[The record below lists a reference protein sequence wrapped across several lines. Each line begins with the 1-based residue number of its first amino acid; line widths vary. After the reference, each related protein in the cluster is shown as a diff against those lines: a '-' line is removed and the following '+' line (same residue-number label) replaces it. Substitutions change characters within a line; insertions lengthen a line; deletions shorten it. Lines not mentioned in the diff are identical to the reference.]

1 MTERKLTEVA
11 AAVLLRENAQGG
23 QEYLLACRPEGKVY
37 AGYWEF
43 PGGKVEA
50 GESYAAALARELEEE
65 LGIVVETA
73 WPWLTRRFVY
83 PHAHVRL
90 KFFRVPA
97 WHGEVAPLEHS
108 GFSWVPLGGAPTVEP
123 VLPANGPILDAL
135 ALPAQY
141 AITCAEENGID
152 AELIRLERALEGGLR
167 LIQVRDKTLPAADR
181 ERLAKGIVARVGA
194 HPGARVLINAE
205 TKDGIALAE
214 RVGADGVH
222 CTARGLM
229 ALNARPNLDIVAA
242 SCHEY
247 AELAHAAGLGLDF
260 VVFGPVQATRTHPDA
275 PTVGWEAFARR
286 IDDLPLPVYALGGL
300 APEDLETARAH
311 GAHGIALMRGWR

>member
-1 MTERKLTEVA
+1 MTNAKLTEVA
-11 AAVLLRENAQGG
+11 AAVLLRETARGT
-23 QEYLLACRPEGKVY
+23 EYLLACRPEGKVY

-65 LGIVVETA
+65 LGIVIDRA

-108 GFSWVPLGGAPTVEP
+108 GFSWVPLGGTPTVEP

-135 ALPAQY
+135 ALPAAY
-141 AITCAEENGID
+141 ALTCAEENGID
-152 AELIRLERALEGGLR
+152 AELKRLESALDCGLR
-167 LIQVRDKTLPAADR
+167 LVQVRDKTLPAAER
-181 ERLAKGIVARVGA
+181 ERFATEVVTRVRA
-194 HPGARVLINAE
+194 HPGARVLINDDA
-205 TKDGIALAE
+205 ALAV
-214 RVGADGVH
+214 RLGADGVH
-222 CTARGLM
+222 YSSNRLM
-229 ALNARPNLDIVAA
+229 ALDERPDFALIAA
-242 SCHEY
+242 SCHCE
-247 AELAHAAGLGLDF
+247 AELAHAAKLGLDF
-260 VVFGPVQATRTHPDA
+260 VVFGPVQATRTHPEA
-275 PTVGWEAFARR
+275 TPLGWAEFARR
-286 IDDLPLPVYALGGL
+286 IDDLPLPAYALGGL
-300 APEDLETARAH
+300 TPDDLDIARTH

>member
-1 MTERKLTEVA
+1 MTNAKLTEVA
-11 AAVLLRENAQGG
+11 AAVLLRETARGT
-23 QEYLLACRPEGKVY
+23 EYLLACRPEGKVY

-65 LGIVVETA
+65 LGIVVDRA

-108 GFSWVPLGGAPTVEP
+108 GFSWVPLGGTPTVDP

-135 ALPAQY
+135 ALPAAY
-141 AITCAEENGID
+141 ALTCAEENGID
-152 AELIRLERALEGGLR
+152 AELKRLESALDCGLR
-167 LIQVRDKTLPAADR
+167 LVQVRDKTLPAAER
-181 ERLAKGIVARVGA
+181 ERFATEVVTRVRA
-194 HPGARVLINAE
+194 HPGARVLINDDA
-205 TKDGIALAE
+205 ALAV
-214 RVGADGVH
+214 RLGADGVH
-222 CTARGLM
+222 CSASRLM
-229 ALNARPNLDIVAA
+229 ALDERPDFALVAA
-242 SCHEY
+242 SCHSE
-247 AELAHAAGLGLDF
+247 AELAHAAKLGLDF
-260 VVFGPVQATRTHPDA
+260 VVCGPVQATRTHPEA
-275 PTVGWEAFARR
+275 TPLGWAEFARR
-286 IDDLPLPVYALGGL
+286 IDDLPLPAYALGGL
-300 APEDLETARAH
+300 TPDDLDIARTH

>member
-1 MTERKLTEVA
+1 MAEAQDIKVVEVA
-11 AAVLLRENAQGG
+11 AAVILRADG
-23 QEYLLACRPEGKVY
+23 QEFLLACRPEGKVY

-65 LGIVVETA
+65 LGIVIDRA

-108 GFSWVPLGGAPTVEP
+108 GFSWVPLGGAPTVDP

-141 AITCAEENGID
+141 AITCAEENGVD
-152 AELIRLERALEGGLR
+152 AELNRLESALRCGLR
-167 LIQVRDKTLPAADR
+167 LVQVRDKALPAAER
-181 ERLAKGIVARVGA
+181 ERLAAGTVARVRA
-194 HPGARVLINAE
+194 HPGARVLINDDA
-205 TKDGIALAE
+205 ALAA

-222 CTARGLM
+222 YSAN
-229 ALNARPNLDIVAA
+229 ALLALAARPDMSLVAA
-242 SCHEY
+242 SCHSD
-247 AELAHAAGLGLDF
+247 AELAHAARLGLDF
-260 VVFGPVQATRTHPDA
+260 AVFGPVQATRTHPEA
-275 PTVGWEAFARR
+275 TPLGWDAFAQR
-286 IDDLPLPVYALGGL
+286 IDDLPLPVFALGGL
-300 APEDLETARAH
+300 TPEDLDTARTH